1 MQFADTLFLSKEVG
15 SHPNAARKRN
25 GAFGKAHED
34 NQKEKL
40 YNLKVYFQF
49 LTDFYC
55 GNSIANCN
63 GENPENGFSHSLPA
77 ELSEE
82 DKEKAYKITFLLQSF
97 IIFLTYRS
105 NGTPKKLAG
114 LVENYIVPNSPALQ
128 ADRQNDTA
136 LHVFLDG
143 KKKDENSQLFLRFKF
158 NDQYE
163 ICLTANLY
171 LTVSYYSQP
180 VPESTG

>member
-1 MQFADTLFLSKEVG
+1 MPPE
-15 SHPNAARKRN
+15 N
-25 GAFGKAHED
+25 GNSAFGKAHED

-97 IIFLTYRS
+97 IIFLTFCAANERYRINS
-105 NGTPKKLAG
+105 G
-114 LVENYIVPNSPALQ
+114 LIREKIIDL
-128 ADRQNDTA
+128 
-136 LHVFLDG
+136 
-143 KKKDENSQLFLRFKF
+143 KKKVRKSR
-158 NDQYE
+158 
-163 ICLTANLY
+163 LY
-171 LTVSYYSQP
+171 DFDSYA
-180 VPESTG
+180 G